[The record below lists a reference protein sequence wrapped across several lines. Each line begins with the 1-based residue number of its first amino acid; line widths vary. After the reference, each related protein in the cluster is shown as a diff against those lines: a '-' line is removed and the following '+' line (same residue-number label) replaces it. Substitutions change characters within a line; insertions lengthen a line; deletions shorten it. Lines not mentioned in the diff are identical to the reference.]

1 MGMNNIILFDGEC
14 NFCDASVQFIIKRD
28 PKAVFSFASLQSDI
42 GKQLLAAYELS
53 GNIDSMVLI
62 TDGRAHIKS
71 NAALRIA
78 KELSGIW
85 KLAYAFIFVPH
96 PVRDLFY
103 DFVAR
108 NRYKWFGKKVIC
120 TIPSPDVR
128 KRFL

>member
-1 MGMNNIILFDGEC
+1 MNNIILFDGEC
-14 NFCDASVQFIIKRD
+14 NFCDCSVQFIIKRD
-28 PKAVFSFASLQSDI
+28 PKAIFSFASLQSDI
-42 GKQLLAAYELS
+42 GKQLLAAYGLS

-85 KLAYAFIFVPH
+85 KLAYVFIIVPH
-96 PVRDLFY
+96 PLRDFFY

-108 NRYKWFGKKVIC
+108 NRYKWFGKKGSC
-120 TIPSPDVR
+120 AIPSPDVR